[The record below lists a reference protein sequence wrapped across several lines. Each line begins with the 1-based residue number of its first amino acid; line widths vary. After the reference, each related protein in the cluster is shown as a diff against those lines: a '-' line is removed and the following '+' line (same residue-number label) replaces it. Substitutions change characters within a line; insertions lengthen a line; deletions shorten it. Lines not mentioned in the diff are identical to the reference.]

1 MQFIATNVEK
11 KSIMSIKNLIY
22 IAGPTGVGKTKL
34 SLELAKRFDTE
45 IISCDSRQFYKEMEI
60 GTAVPTAEE
69 LKEVKHHFIQHKSIQ
84 EVYTVSDFEKEAIKK
99 LDTLFKR
106 KDTVIMVGGSG
117 MYADAVMFGMDE
129 FPEIPEETRNQINVF
144 YQTHGLK
151 GLQELLRE
159 KDPKYYTRVDINN
172 PVRLIRALE
181 VCVASDQPFSSFLGK
196 PRAPRNFVSKMLILH
211 CPRPILYDKINSR
224 VDQMMEAGLEEEA
237 RKLVEFK
244 DLSALKTV
252 GYKELFPFI
261 EEKED
266 LENAISEIKKNSRRY
281 AKRQITWFKKYDN
294 ALCFPANTPADEI
307 FSLLEE

>member
-1 MQFIATNVEK
+1 
-11 KSIMSIKNLIY
+11 
-22 IAGPTGVGKTKL
+22 
-34 SLELAKRFDTE
+34 
-45 IISCDSRQFYKEMEI
+45 MEI

-99 LDTLFKR
+99 LDTLFKK

-211 CPRPILYDKINSR
+211 CPRTILYDKINSR

>member
-11 KSIMSIKNLIY
+11 KSIMSTKNLIY